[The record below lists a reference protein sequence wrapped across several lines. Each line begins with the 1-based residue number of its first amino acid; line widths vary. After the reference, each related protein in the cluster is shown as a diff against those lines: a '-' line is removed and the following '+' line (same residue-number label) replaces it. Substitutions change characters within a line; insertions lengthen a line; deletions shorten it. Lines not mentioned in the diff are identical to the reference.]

1 MNLHEY
7 QAKALLQRCAVPL
20 LPGALLRAPVEAE
33 AALAQIGGV
42 PWVAKVQVHAGGR
55 GAAGGVQ
62 QGVGVAALADF
73 ARHWLGQPFAT
84 VQTGSHSLPVTALW
98 VEPAVPIA
106 RELYL
111 AFLLDRAARR
121 ITILASASGGMSI
134 ETLAQT
140 QPESIYR
147 ASLHP
152 ATGLQTCQ
160 ARRLG
165 FSLGLDATQ
174 TAVFTRCLQGL
185 WRAFAQYDLLLAEI
199 NPLAVLAD
207 GRLMVLDAKLT
218 VDDNALYR
226 QPELA
231 ALHDS
236 SQEDPAE
243 HQAALA
249 GLNYITLDGD
259 IACMVN
265 GAGLAMATM
274 DLIQYH
280 GGQPAN
286 FLDVGG
292 TTTAER
298 VATALRLILGESRV
312 KAILVNI
319 FGGIVRCD
327 LIAEGIIQA
336 LHTVEVR
343 VPVIVRLEGTNAEQG
358 RALLA
363 QSGLA
368 LRPAAD
374 LTHAAQ
380 LAVAA
385 ARGELVSA

>member
-7 QAKALLQRCAVPL
+7 QAKTLLRSHAIPL
-20 LPGALLRAPVEAE
+20 LPGVLLRDPTEAE
-33 AALAQIGGV
+33 AVLRQIGPG

-62 QGVGVAALADF
+62 RGEGTAALAAF
-73 ARHWLGQPFAT
+73 AQTWLGQTFAT
-84 VQTGSHSLPVTALW
+84 VQTGTRGLPVAALW
-98 VEPAVPIA
+98 VEPAVQVA

-111 AFLLDRAARR
+111 ALLLDRATRR
-121 ITILASASGGMSI
+121 VMLLASASGGMSI
-134 ETLAQT
+134 EQLAHE
-140 QPESIYR
+140 QPEAILR
-147 ASLHP
+147 ASIHP
-152 ATGLQTCQ
+152 ATGLQACQ
-160 ARRLG
+160 ARRIG
-165 FSLGLDATQ
+165 FGLGL
-174 TAVFTRCLQGL
+174 TAPQVQAFTALAQGL
-185 WRAFAQYDLLLAEI
+185 WTAYREHDLALAEI

-207 GRLMVLDAKLT
+207 GRLLALDAKIS
-218 VDDNALYR
+218 VDANALYR
-226 QPELA
+226 QK
-231 ALHDS
+231 ALLSLQDN

-243 HQAALA
+243 YQATQA

-327 LIAEGIIQA
+327 LIAAGLIQA
-336 LHTVEVR
+336 LREIDTQL
-343 VPVIVRLEGTNAEQG
+343 PVIVRLEGTNAELG
-358 RALLA
+358 RQMLA
-363 QSGLA
+363 ASGLA
-368 LRPAAD
+368 LQTAAD
-374 LTHAAQ
+374 LTTAAQ

-385 ARGELVSA
+385 ARSPI